1 LNRYFFEI
9 SYLGTSYH
17 GWQRQNGQISVQQC
31 IEECL
36 SKFIPQKELKIVG
49 CGRTDTGVH
58 AKQYFF
64 HLDTE
69 NTLPQQTHFKINTIL
84 PKDIAVNGIYK
95 SKTNQHARFDATQRT
110 YRYYLHQKKDA
121 FINKTSLYYRPKLD
135 FELMQKAARLLLGK
149 KEFTSFAKLH
159 ADNKTDFCMVS
170 HAQWNQ
176 TENQVYFEITADR
189 FLRNM
194 VRAITG
200 TLLDVGQKKTN
211 LSKFDEIIKSKNRA
225 NAGASIEAHGLFLW
239 EVKYPFELNNFDL

>member
-1 LNRYFFEI
+1 MNRYFFEI

-17 GWQRQNGQISVQQC
+17 GWQRQNGQTSVQQC
-31 IEECL
+31 IEESL

-64 HLDTE
+64 HFDTE

-121 FINKTSLYYRPKLD
+121 FINKTSLYYKPKLD
-135 FELMQKAARLLLGK
+135 LELMQKAAQLLLGK

-159 ADNKTDFCMVS
+159 ADNKTDFCTLT

-176 TENQVYFEITADR
+176 TKNQIYC
-189 FLRNM
+189 
-194 VRAITG
+194 
-200 TLLDVGQKKTN
+200 LDQIMQ
-211 LSKFDEIIKSKNRA
+211 F
-225 NAGASIEAHGLFLW
+225 
-239 EVKYPFELNNFDL
+239 

>member
-1 LNRYFFEI
+1 MNRYFFEI

-31 IEECL
+31 IEESL
-36 SKFIPQKELKIVG
+36 SKFIPQKEVKIVG

-58 AKQYFF
+58 AKQSFF

-69 NTLPQQTHFKINTIL
+69 KTLPQQTHFKINTIL
-84 PKDIAVNGIYK
+84 PKDIAVNEIYK
-95 SKTNQHARFDATQRT
+95 SKINQHARFDATQRT

-135 FELMQKAARLLLGK
+135 FELMQKAAQLLLGK

-159 ADNKTDFCMVS
+159 ADNKTDFCVVS

-176 TENQVYFEITADR
+176 TENQIYFEITADR

-200 TLLDVGQKKTN
+200 TLLDVGQKKTS
-211 LSKFDEIIKSKNRA
+211 LLEFEKIIRDKNRS

-239 EVKYPFELNNFDL
+239 KVKYPFELNNFDL